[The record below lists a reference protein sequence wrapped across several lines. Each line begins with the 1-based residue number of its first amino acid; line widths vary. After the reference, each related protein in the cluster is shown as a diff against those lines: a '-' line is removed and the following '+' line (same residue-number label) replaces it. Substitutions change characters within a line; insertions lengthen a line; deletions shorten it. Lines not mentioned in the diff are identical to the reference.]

1 VEKTSK
7 IETLGLCVC
16 ILLTIYS
23 ENSLCYY
30 YLENNIH
37 KRGNLE
43 LGKKKL
49 LSILSTG
56 ALALSLF
63 APLSANDSKAA
74 AATATAPKWDVERY
88 GDRVDIDGQLNLL
101 TNDSSFLKQAEK
113 NIAEQAAQINF
124 NEDQSS
130 ESKSTN
136 STFTYEGGTKQ
147 FLNRGLKFKPFT
159 LRSVGENVE
168 IWVAN
173 DLSFPAG
180 DSRPAHVV
188 TQEQVDNLRD
198 EFDTNIYPKATE
210 FFGTPD
216 VHDGSHPLINVPAGY
231 YGGSDKIIML
241 VDNIQDDNYTNPNY
255 PFFVAGFFWQT
266 LENYIDRNIITIDT
280 NSWETRLESTFFG
293 TTIHE
298 LQHLIHADNDGAEE
312 TWLNEGM
319 STFSEYLGGYGHDDS
334 SINFYLDHP
343 ENSLVNWDEHQGAK
357 TGPETIADYG
367 QVYLFTL
374 YMNDKFGREF
384 IRDLALNETQ
394 GLSSVN
400 EVLKA
405 HGSELD
411 FTQLYQ
417 NFITAL
423 TLDSD
428 RVGNGVYN
436 FDSIDLRDVIANQT
450 TKEKRGKTVDFEKA
464 VTFEKEGVP
473 AWGGDFK
480 ELDFQDKIRSIS
492 FDGVDFLASPWQSVA
507 DPSDATNK
515 VLWGNQ
521 GDEADNAI
529 ILEADLSAVESATL
543 NFDNYLDIEE
553 QWDFGVVQVST
564 DGGETWKS
572 LANENTRSDVVEE
585 GYPKIKENVPGFTGN
600 LKTWQEESFDL
611 SEYSGQKVLVSFRYL
626 TDWGH
631 TDGGWFI
638 DNIEIPEIGYSN
650 DGSSTDDFKS
660 FQELAGQYVNYTV
673 TFINEKEVGNKKGA
687 KTNYKVITVDPF
699 NVTETDALNLKQLFK
714 DGKNYMITS
723 YAAPAND
730 KNPVDFTYEIELKE
744 KSPKKKK

>member
-1 VEKTSK
+1 MK
-7 IETLGLCVC
+7 
-16 ILLTIYS
+16 
-23 ENSLCYY
+23 
-30 YLENNIH
+30 
-37 KRGNLE
+37 
-43 LGKKKL
+43 KKKL

-74 AATATAPKWDVERY
+74 AAEATAPKWDVERY

-101 TNDSSFLKQAEK
+101 SNDSSYLKQAEAK
-113 NIAEQAAQINF
+113 IAEQAAKINF
-124 NEDQSS
+124 NEYQSS
-130 ESKSTN
+130 ESAASA
-136 STFTYEGGTKQ
+136 SSFTYDGGTKQ

-188 TQEQVDNLRD
+188 TQGQVDKLRD
-198 EFDTNIYPKATE
+198 EFDKNIYPKATA

-216 VHDGSHPLINVPAGY
+216 VHDGSKSPLAGKNVPAGY
-231 YGGSDKIIML
+231 YEGSDKVIML
-241 VDNIQDDNYTNPNY
+241 VDNIQDDNYNDPTY

-384 IRDLALNETQ
+384 IRDLALNGTQ
-394 GLSSVN
+394 GMNSVD

-436 FDSIDLRDVIANQT
+436 FDSIDLRDVVVNST
-450 TKEKRGKTVDFEKA
+450 TGEKRGKTVDFEKA

-492 FDGVDFLASPWQSVA
+492 FDGVDFLGTPWTSVV
-507 DPSDATNK
+507 DPKNAANK
-515 VLWGNQ
+515 VLWGGQ
-521 GDEADNAI
+521 GDEADNALI
-529 ILEADLSAVESATL
+529 FEADLSGVKSATL
-543 NFDNYLDIEE
+543 KFDNLIDIEE
-553 QWDFGVVQVST
+553 QWDFGMVQVST
-564 DGGETWKS
+564 DGGETWNS
-572 LANENTRSDVVEE
+572 LENENTRSDVVEE
-585 GYPKIKENVPGFTGN
+585 GYPKIKDNVPGFTGTYEN
-600 LKTWQEESFDL
+600 WQEEGFDL
-611 SEYSGQKVLVSFRYL
+611 SQFAGQKVLVAFRYL
-626 TDWGH
+626 TDWG
-631 TDGGWFI
+631 TTQGGWYV

-650 DGSSTDDFKS
+650 DGSSTDSFKS

-673 TFINEKEVGNKKGA
+673 TFINEKEVGNKKGT

-699 NVTETDALNLKQLFK
+699 NVTEEDALTLRQLFK

-723 YAAPAND
+723 YAAPADD
-730 KNPVDFTYEIELKE
+730 KNPVDFTYEVYLK
-744 KSPKKKK
+744 KANPKK

>member
-1 VEKTSK
+1 LK
-7 IETLGLCVC
+7 
-16 ILLTIYS
+16 
-23 ENSLCYY
+23 
-30 YLENNIH
+30 
-37 KRGNLE
+37 
-43 LGKKKL
+43 KKKL

-101 TNDSSFLKQAEK
+101 SNDASFLKQAEK
-113 NIAEQAAQINF
+113 KMKEQAAKINLDG
-124 NEDQSS
+124 EGQAASDD
-130 ESKSTN
+130 STADSN
-136 STFTYEGGTKQ
+136 FTYDGGTKL
-147 FLNRGLKFKPFT
+147 FLNRDLAFKEFT
-159 LRSVGENVE
+159 LRSVGENIE
-168 IWVAN
+168 IWVAE
-173 DLSFPAG
+173 DLSFP
-180 DSRPAHVV
+180 DDRPAHVV
-188 TQEQVDNLRD
+188 TQEQVDKLRD
-198 EFDTNIYPKATE
+198 EFDSNIYPKATT

-216 VHDGSHPLINVPAGY
+216 VLDGSHSPLPGMVGLPEGY
-231 YGGSDKIIML
+231 YEGSDKVIML
-241 VDNIQDDNYTNPNY
+241 VDNIKDEGYYDPTY

-319 STFSEYLGGYGHDDS
+319 STFSEFLGGYGHDDR

-343 ENSLVNWDEHQGAK
+343 ENSLVNWDEHQGAA

-374 YMNDKFGREF
+374 YMNDKFGQEF
-384 IRDLALNETQ
+384 IRDLALKESQ
-394 GLSSVN
+394 GINSVN
-400 EVLKA
+400 EVLKE
-405 HGSELD
+405 HGSSLD

-423 TLDSD
+423 ALDSD
-428 RVGNGVYN
+428 RVGNGVYK
-436 FDSIDLRDVIANQT
+436 FDNINLRDLVVDNEGT
-450 TKEKRGKTVDFEKA
+450 KRGKTVDFEGA
-464 VTFEKEGVP
+464 VKFEKEGVP

-492 FDGVDFLASPWQSVA
+492 FDGVDFLPIPWKSVA
-507 DPSDATNK
+507 DPLGSDNQ
-515 VLWGNQ
+515 VLWGNE
-521 GDEADNAI
+521 GDEADNGLI
-529 ILEADLSAVESATL
+529 FEADLTAVDTATL
-543 NFDNYLDIEE
+543 KFDNFIDIEE

-564 DGGETWKS
+564 DGGETWNS
-572 LANENTRSDVVEE
+572 LENENTRSDVVEE
-585 GYPKIKENVPGFTGN
+585 GYPKIKENVPGFSGHYED
-600 LKTWQEESFDL
+600 WQKETFDL
-611 SEYSGQKVLVSFRYL
+611 SEYAGEKVLVSFRYL
-626 TDWGH
+626 TDWGYND
-631 TDGGWFI
+631 TGWYI

-650 DGSSTDDFKS
+650 DGSSTDAFKS

-699 NVTETDALNLKQLFK
+699 NVTETEALNLKQLFK

-723 YAAPAND
+723 YAAPAES
-730 KNPVDFTYEIELKE
+730 KNPVDFTYEVKLKE

>member
-1 VEKTSK
+1 MRKT
-7 IETLGLCVC
+7 
-16 ILLTIYS
+16 
-23 ENSLCYY
+23 
-30 YLENNIH
+30 
-37 KRGNLE
+37 
-43 LGKKKL
+43 KL

-63 APLSANDSKAA
+63 APLSVSDSKVKAA
-74 AATATAPKWDVERY
+74 ETTAPKWDVERY

-101 TNDSSFLKQAEK
+101 SNDSSYLKQAEK
-113 NIAEQAAQINF
+113 KIAEQAAQINF
-124 NEDQSS
+124 NEDQSTS
-130 ESKSTN
+130 SSTSS
-136 STFTYEGGTKQ
+136 STALAEGEVKQ
-147 FLNRGLKFKPFT
+147 FLNRNLKFKPFT

-180 DSRPAHVV
+180 DPRPAQVV
-188 TQEQVDNLRD
+188 TQEQVDKLRD
-198 EFDTNIYPKATE
+198 EFDNNIYPKATA

-216 VHDGSHPLINVPAGY
+216 VHDGSKSPLAGRNVPAGY
-231 YGGSDKIIML
+231 YEGSDKVIML
-241 VDNIQDDNYTNPNY
+241 VDNIQDDNYNDPTY

-312 TWLNEGM
+312 TWINEGM

-343 ENSLVNWDEHQGAK
+343 ENSLVNWDEHRVTK

-394 GLSSVN
+394 GMNSVN

-405 HGSELD
+405 HGSNLD

-480 ELDFQDKIRSIS
+480 VLDFQDKIRSIS
-492 FDGVDFLASPWQSVA
+492 FDGVDFLASPWEPVA
-507 DPSDATNK
+507 DPLRSDNQ
-515 VLWGNQ
+515 VLWGNE

-529 ILEADLSAVESATL
+529 IFEADLTNVKNATL
-543 NFDNYLDIEE
+543 QFDNLYNIEDA
-553 QWDFGVVQVST
+553 WDYGVVQISE
-564 DGGETWKS
+564 DGGKTWVS
-572 LANENTRSDVVEE
+572 LENGNTRNDVDPG
-585 GYPKIKENVPGFTGN
+585 GYPKIKENVPGFTG
-600 LKTWQEESFDL
+600 LSGDL
-611 SEYSGQKVLVSFRYL
+611 EAEAGWVNETFTLDAYAGQKVLVSFRYL
-626 TDWGH
+626 TDWASNGNDDANIE
-631 TDGGWFI
+631 TGWFI
-638 DNIEIPEIGYSN
+638 DNIEIPEIGYIN
-650 DGSSTDDFKS
+650 DGSSTEAFKS
-660 FQELAGQYVNYTV
+660 FQELAGEYVNYTV

-699 NVTETDALNLKQLFK
+699 NVTEEDALTLRQLFK

-723 YAAPAND
+723 YAAPAES
-730 KNPVDFTYEIELKE
+730 KNPVYFEYEINLKG
-744 KSPKKKK
+744 KSPKKK

>member
-1 VEKTSK
+1 LK
-7 IETLGLCVC
+7 
-16 ILLTIYS
+16 
-23 ENSLCYY
+23 
-30 YLENNIH
+30 
-37 KRGNLE
+37 
-43 LGKKKL
+43 KKKL

-88 GDRVDIDGQLNLL
+88 GDRVDIDGQLNQLS
-101 TNDSSFLKQAEK
+101 NDASYLKQAEK
-113 NIAEQAAQINF
+113 KMKEQAAKINLDGDGQTTS
-124 NEDQSS
+124 NSS
-130 ESKSTN
+130 TAD
-136 STFTYEGGTKQ
+136 STFTYDGGTKL
-147 FLNRGLKFKPFT
+147 FLNRELAFKEFT

-173 DLSFPAG
+173 DLSFP
-180 DSRPAHVV
+180 DDRPAHVV
-188 TQEQVDNLRD
+188 TQEQVDKLRD
-198 EFDTNIYPKATE
+198 EFDSNIYPKATE

-216 VHDGSHPLINVPAGY
+216 SLDGSHSPLPGMVGLPEGY
-231 YGGSDKIIML
+231 YEGSDKVIML
-241 VDNIQDDNYTNPNY
+241 VDNIIDEGYTNPSY

-319 STFSEYLGGYGHDDS
+319 STFSEFLGGYGHDDR

-374 YMNDKFGREF
+374 YMNDKFGQEF
-384 IRDLALNETQ
+384 IRDLALKETQ
-394 GLSSVN
+394 GINSVN
-400 EVLKA
+400 EVLKE
-405 HGSELD
+405 HGSSLD

-428 RVGNGVYN
+428 RVGNGVYK
-436 FDSIDLRDVIANQT
+436 FDNINLRDLVVDNEGT
-450 TKEKRGKTVDFEKA
+450 KRGKTVDFEGA
-464 VTFEKEGVP
+464 LEFEKEGVP

-480 ELDFQDKIRSIS
+480 ELKFQEKIRSIS
-492 FDGVDFLASPWQSVA
+492 FDGVDFLPIPWKSVA
-507 DPSDATNK
+507 DPLGSDNQ
-515 VLWGNQ
+515 VLWGNE
-521 GDEADNAI
+521 GDEADNGLI
-529 ILEADLSAVESATL
+529 FEADLTAVETATL
-543 NFDNYLDIEE
+543 KFDNFIDIEE

-564 DGGETWKS
+564 DGGETWNS
-572 LANENTRSDVVEE
+572 LENENTRSDVVEE
-585 GYPKIKENVPGFTGN
+585 GYPKIKENVPGFSGHYED
-600 LKTWQEESFDL
+600 WQKETFDL
-611 SEYSGQKVLVSFRYL
+611 SEYAGQKVLVSFRYL
-626 TDWGH
+626 TDWGYND
-631 TDGGWFI
+631 TGWFI

-650 DGSSTDDFKS
+650 DGRSTDAFKS

-699 NVTETDALNLKQLFK
+699 NVTEEDALTLRQLFK

-723 YAAPAND
+723 YAAPAED
-730 KNPVDFTYEIELKE
+730 KNPVDFTYEVNLKE
-744 KSPKKKK
+744 NSSKKKK

>member
-1 VEKTSK
+1 MK
-7 IETLGLCVC
+7 
-16 ILLTIYS
+16 
-23 ENSLCYY
+23 
-30 YLENNIH
+30 
-37 KRGNLE
+37 
-43 LGKKKL
+43 KKKL

-63 APLSANDSKAA
+63 APISANDSKVAA
-74 AATATAPKWDVERY
+74 AEATAPKWDVERY

-101 TNDSSFLKQAEK
+101 ANDSSFLKQAEAK
-113 NIAEQAAQINF
+113 IAEQAAQINF

-130 ESKSTN
+130 KST
-136 STFTYEGGTKQ
+136 SASSSFTFDGGTKQ

-173 DLSFPAG
+173 DLAFPAG
-180 DSRPAHVV
+180 DTRPAHVV
-188 TQEQVDNLRD
+188 TQEQVDKLRD
-198 EFDTNIYPKATE
+198 EFDNNIYPKATA

-216 VHDGSHPLINVPAGY
+216 IHDGSKSPLAGKNVPAGY
-231 YGGSDKIIML
+231 YEGSDKVIML

-266 LENYIDRNIITIDT
+266 LENYMDRNIITIDT
-280 NSWETRLESTFFG
+280 NNWETRLESTFFG

-343 ENSLVNWDEHQGAK
+343 ENSLVNWDEHRTAT

-394 GLSSVN
+394 GLNSVN

-405 HGSELD
+405 HGSSLD

-417 NFITAL
+417 NFMTAL
-423 TLDSD
+423 TLDTD

-436 FDSIDLRDVIANQT
+436 FDSIDLRDVVVNQT
-450 TKEKRGKTVDFEKA
+450 TGETRGKTVDFEKA
-464 VTFEKEGVP
+464 NTFEKEGVP

-480 ELDFQDKIRSIS
+480 ELAFQDKVRSIS
-492 FDGVDFLASPWQSVA
+492 FDGVDFLPIPWQSVN
-507 DPSDATNK
+507 DPLGSDNK
-515 VLWGNQ
+515 VLWGNA
-521 GDEADNAI
+521 GDEADNGLI
-529 ILEADLSAVESATL
+529 FEADLSSVNTATL
-543 NFDNYLDIEE
+543 KFDNYIDIEE
-553 QWDFGVVQVST
+553 QWDFGMVQVST
-564 DGGETWKS
+564 DGGESWTS
-572 LANENTRSDVVEE
+572 LENENTRSDVVEE
-585 GYPKIKENVPGFTGN
+585 GYPKIKENVPGFTG
-600 LKTWQEESFDL
+600 TYEDWQKETFDL
-611 SEYSGQKVLVSFRYL
+611 SAYAGQKVLLSFRYL
-626 TDWGH
+626 TDWG
-631 TDGGWFI
+631 TTESGWFV
-638 DNIEIPEIGYSN
+638 DNIEIPEIGYTN
-650 DGSSTDDFKS
+650 DGSSTDAFKS

-699 NVTETDALNLKQLFK
+699 NVTEEDALTLRQLFK

-723 YAAPAND
+723 YAAPAESKD
-730 KNPVDFTYEIELKE
+730 PITFTYEVNLKT
-744 KSPKKKK
+744 KAPKKN

>member
-1 VEKTSK
+1 MK
-7 IETLGLCVC
+7 
-16 ILLTIYS
+16 
-23 ENSLCYY
+23 
-30 YLENNIH
+30 
-37 KRGNLE
+37 
-43 LGKKKL
+43 KKKL

-63 APLSANDSKAA
+63 APLSANDAKAA
-74 AATATAPKWDVERY
+74 SATAPKWDVERY

-101 TNDSSFLKQAEK
+101 SNDPSYLKQAEK
-113 NIAEQAAQINF
+113 SIAEQAAQINF
-124 NEDQSS
+124 DETPATGSTSS
-130 ESKSTN
+130 DSS
-136 STFTYEGGTKQ
+136 FTYDGGTKY
-147 FLNRGLKFKPFT
+147 FLNRELEFKTFT

-173 DLSFPAG
+173 DLSFPEG

-188 TQEQVDNLRD
+188 TQTQVDKLRD
-198 EFDTNIYPKATE
+198 EFDNNIYPKDTE

-216 VHDGSHPLINVPAGY
+216 VLDGSHSPLANDKLLPKGY
-231 YGGSDKIIML
+231 YEGSDKIIML
-241 VDNIQDDNYTNPNY
+241 VDNIKDDGYYNPSY

-280 NSWETRLESTFFG
+280 NSWDTRLESTFYG

-343 ENSLVNWDEHQGAK
+343 ENSLVNWDDHRSAA

-394 GLSSVN
+394 GINSVN

-405 HGSELD
+405 HGTDLD

-428 RVGNGVYN
+428 RIGNGVYN

-464 VTFEKEGVP
+464 VTYEKDGVP

-480 ELDFQDKIRSIS
+480 QLEFQDKIRSIS
-492 FDGVDFLASPWQSVA
+492 FDGVDFLATPWQSVA
-507 DPSDATNK
+507 DPKDAANK
-515 VLWGNQ
+515 VLWGNA

-529 ILEADLSAVESATL
+529 ILEADLSGVDTATL

-564 DGGETWKS
+564 DSGKTWKS
-572 LANENTRSDVVEE
+572 LANEHTRTDVVEE

-600 LKTWQEESFDL
+600 IKAWQEESFDL
-611 SEYSGQKVLVSFRYL
+611 SDYAGQKVLVSFRYL

-650 DGSSTDDFKS
+650 DGSSTDSFKS

-699 NVTETDALNLKQLFK
+699 NVTEEDALTLRQLFK
-714 DGKNYMITS
+714 NGKNYMITS
-723 YAAPAND
+723 YAAPADD
-730 KNPVDFTYEIELKE
+730 KNPVDFSYEVNLK
-744 KSPKKKK
+744 KANPKK

>member
-1 VEKTSK
+1 M
-7 IETLGLCVC
+7 
-16 ILLTIYS
+16 
-23 ENSLCYY
+23 
-30 YLENNIH
+30 
-37 KRGNLE
+37 
-43 LGKKKL
+43 KKKKI

-63 APLSANDSKAA
+63 APLSTNNSKASA
-74 AATATAPKWDVERY
+74 AEATAPRWDVERY

-101 TNDSSFLKQAEK
+101 SNDSSYIKQAEK
-113 NIAEQAAQINF
+113 KIAEQAAQINF
-124 NEDQSS
+124 NETPPTAGASA
-130 ESKSTN
+130 N
-136 STFTYEGGTKQ
+136 STFTYIGPTKQ
-147 FLNRGLKFKPFT
+147 FLDRNLKFKPFT

-173 DLSFPAG
+173 DLAFPEG
-180 DSRPAHVV
+180 DPRPAHVV
-188 TQEQVDNLRD
+188 TQEQVDKLRD
-198 EFDTNIYPKATE
+198 EFDNNIYPKATE

-216 VHDGSHPLINVPAGY
+216 VHDGSKSPLSGRNVPTGY
-231 YGGSDKIIML
+231 YEGSDKVIML
-241 VDNIQDDNYTNPNY
+241 VDNIQDDNYKDPTY

-280 NSWETRLESTFFG
+280 NSWDTRLESTFFG

-343 ENSLVNWDEHQGAK
+343 ENSLVNWDEHRVTQ

-384 IRDLALNETQ
+384 IRDLALNEAQ

-405 HGSELD
+405 HGSDLD

-436 FDSIDLRDVIANQT
+436 FDSIDLRDLKVDSAGT
-450 TKEKRGKTVDFEKA
+450 KRGKTVDFEKA
-464 VTFEKEGVP
+464 VTYQKEGVP

-480 ELDFQDKIRSIS
+480 ELDFQNKIRSIS
-492 FDGVDFLASPWQSVA
+492 FEGVDFLGTPWKSVA
-507 DPSDATNK
+507 DPKDASNK
-515 VLWGNQ
+515 VLWGGN
-521 GDEADNAI
+521 GDEADNALI
-529 ILEADLSAVESATL
+529 FEADLSNVDAATL
-543 NFDNYLDIEE
+543 KFNNLIDIEE
-553 QWDFGVVQVST
+553 NWDFGVVQVSK
-564 DGGETWKS
+564 DNGQTWTS
-572 LANENTRSDVVEE
+572 LVNENTSSDIVEE
-585 GYPKIKENVPGFTGN
+585 GYPKIKENVPGFTGTYAN
-600 LKTWQEESFDL
+600 WQEESFDL
-611 SEYSGQKVLVSFRYL
+611 SEYAGQKVLVSFRYL
-626 TDWGH
+626 TDWG
-631 TDGGWFI
+631 TTQAGWYV
-638 DNIEIPEIGYSN
+638 DNIEIPEILYSN
-650 DGSSTDDFKS
+650 DGSSTDNFKS

-699 NVTETDALNLKQLFK
+699 NVTEEDALTLRQLFK

-723 YAAPAND
+723 YAAPADD
-730 KNPVDFTYEIELKE
+730 KNPVEFSYEVNLK
-744 KSPKKKK
+744 KANPKK